1 MTEDKATKFNL
12 STPWKIG
19 IVIAVLL
26 LVAGAIIYSV
36 VSKNTATA
44 VAGSATCNSP
54 AGPAAGAPSNPDF
67 SDLNWAQDIGA
78 KLADSNYTLI
88 FLAAD
93 SEDVNT
99 KAKTE
104 LANACNKI
112 MGQGV
117 KLSGL
122 TIDQQNPEY
131 STTISRMSSAPLPA
145 VFLVAKNFN
154 GLMITGD
161 ITETRVFQAFLTL
174 AKACAPGS
182 SSSCCP

>member
-1 MTEDKATKFNL
+1 MAEEKTSKFNI
-12 STPWKIG
+12 STPWKVV
-19 IVIAVLL
+19 IVVAVLL

-36 VSKNTATA
+36 VSKNTAKV
-44 VAGSATCNSP
+44 VASSTTSNSP
-54 AGPAAGAPSNPDF
+54 AGPATSATANPDF
-67 SDLNWAQDIGA
+67 SDLNWAQNISA
-78 KLADSNYTLI
+78 KLVDNDYTVI
-88 FLAAD
+88 FVAAD
-93 SEDVNT
+93 NADLNS

-104 LANACNKI
+104 LATACNKI
-112 MGQGV
+112 INQGT
-117 KLSGL
+117 KLAAV

-131 STTISRMSSAPLPA
+131 TATVSLMSSAPLPA

-182 SSSCCP
+182 GSSCCP